1 MKSVLGLRRTRLLG
15 SAASGVALLFALSG
29 AAYAQ
34 AAAQAPAQDK
44 PQDQQAAK
52 KDSGQQKDSE
62 DEIIVTGFRSSIETS
77 IATKR
82 DATSIVEA
90 VSAEEIGKLPDVS
103 IAESLARLPGLTTQR
118 LDGRAQ
124 VLSIRGLG
132 PDLSTA
138 LLNGREQV
146 STSDNRGVEFDQ
158 YPAELLSSAVV
169 YKTPYAGLIGQGL
182 AGTVDLRTIRPL
194 EHKGRILSASARYE
208 LNNRSSLNPDQSR
221 TGGRF
226 NATYVDQFANDTI
239 GVSLGAAYQNTPTQI
254 ERFNSW
260 GYPTESGGNFIIGGA
275 KPFVQTS
282 KLERIG
288 LIGTL
293 EYEPNDNFSSSA
305 DFYYSNF
312 DENQRLRGIEF
323 PLQWS
328 SAQLRPGFTTEN
340 GLVTQGV
347 FDGVVGVMRNDMNIR
362 NAELYG
368 AAWNGKYSFNEKWSI
383 EGDVSYSRADR
394 NDQLIE
400 SYSGTGYAQSGPKD
414 SLGFAVGPDGR
425 TFFNP
430 SLNYADPN
438 LFVLTDPQGWGAG
451 NTDPNTGNPLV
462 QAGFINSPDTTDE
475 LTHIRGSITRSFGKG
490 VFSSIELGGDY
501 GHRTKK
507 RAIGQQ
513 FLTLPGGA
521 TEAAI
526 PQQALLSQ
534 NTGLGFLGIPAQIT
548 YDPLVLLNNNFYVPV
563 DVSLSSFAVPQGF
576 DVKEDVVVGWLKAN
590 IDSQVGTV
598 PVTGNVGLEVVYTD
612 QSSNGSGVQ
621 PPNASAGVLNP
632 QLVPFSDGRTYTDYL
647 PSLNLIFDLNGNTKF
662 RFGAGRTLARARMDQ
677 LNASRSLGTNL
688 TRLTSTD
695 PNQAFFSASG
705 GNAKLKP
712 IIANALDGSL
722 EHYFGDGGGYVSLAG
737 FFKDFHHFINP
748 NDAVLADFSAFVN
761 SSLTPAQQAQLGTT
775 QGIVSGPSNRGHG
788 TLEGAEASLS
798 LPLDFVVSALD
809 GFGILSSASY
819 THSSVKLGASTIPI
833 TVPGLSKWVVNST
846 VYFEKSGYQARISH
860 RFRSKFLAE
869 VSGIS
874 ATRVLRSGKSE
885 SIFDAQI
892 GYSFKQGPLDGLN
905 VVIQANNISNEPFVT
920 FDTRD
925 PRLVIDHQSFGR
937 TFLFGLSYT
946 Y

>member
-1 MKSVLGLRRTRLLG
+1 MKSNFGLQKSRLLG
-15 SAASGVALLFALSG
+15 SVATGVALLLAVSNS
-29 AAYAQ
+29 AQ
-34 AAAQAPAQDK
+34 AQEE
-44 PQDQQAAK
+44 AK
-52 KDSGQQKDSE
+52 TE
-62 DEIIVTGFRSSIETS
+62 DEVIVTGFRNSLASSIK
-77 IATKR
+77 TKR
-82 DATSIVEA
+82 DEKSIVE
-90 VSAEEIGKLPDVS
+90 VVTAEDIGKLPDVS

-158 YPAELLSSAVV
+158 YPAELLASAVV

-194 EHKGRILSASARYE
+194 DHKDRILSANARYE
-208 LNNRSSLNPDQSR
+208 YNNRKSLNPDNSR

-226 NATYVDQFANDTI
+226 SATYVDQFANDTVGI
-239 GVSLGAAYQNTPTQI
+239 ALGAAYQNTPTQI
-254 ERFNSW
+254 ERFNAW
-260 GYPTESGGNFIIGGA
+260 GYPTESTGNLIVGGA
-275 KPFVQTS
+275 KPFVETS
-282 KLERIG
+282 KLERYG

-293 EYEPNDNFSSSA
+293 EYEPNDNASSSV
-305 DFYYSNF
+305 DLYYSNF

-328 SAQLRPGFTTEN
+328 AAQLRPGFSTAN
-340 GLVTQGV
+340 GLVTEGV
-347 FDGVVGVMRNDMNIR
+347 FDGVVGVMRNDINIR
-362 NAELYG
+362 NAELFG
-368 AAWNGKYSFNEKWSI
+368 AAWNGKYRFNESWSI
-383 EGDVSYSRADR
+383 EGDISYSRADR
-394 NDQLIE
+394 KDQLIE

-414 SLGFAVGPDGR
+414 SLGFALGPDGR

-462 QAGFINSPDTTDE
+462 QAGFINSPNTKDE
-475 LTHIRGSITRSFGKG
+475 LTHLRASVQRDFKAGIFSDVEVG
-490 VFSSIELGGDY
+490 VDY
-501 GHRTKK
+501 GHRTKQ

-526 PQQALLSQ
+526 PQEALLST
-534 NTGLGFLGIPAQIT
+534 NTGLGFLGIPEQVT
-548 YDPLVLLNNNFYVPV
+548 YDPLVLLNSNFYVPV

-576 DVKEDVVVGWLKAN
+576 DVKENVFLGYIRGN
-590 IDSQVGTV
+590 IDSQVGNI
-598 PVTGNVGLEVVYTD
+598 PVSGNVGLQVVYTD

-621 PPNASAGVLNP
+621 PPNAAAGVLNP
-632 QLVPFSDGRTYTDYL
+632 ELVPFSDGATYTDFL
-647 PSLNLIFDLNGNTKF
+647 PSLNLIFDLDDNTLF
-662 RFGAGRTLARARMDQ
+662 RLGTARTLARARMDQ
-677 LNASRSLGTNL
+677 LNASRSLSTNF
-688 TRLTSTD
+688 TRLTSPD
-695 PNQAFFSASG
+695 PNQGFFGASG

-712 IIANALDGSL
+712 TISNSVDASL
-722 EHYFGDGGGYVSLAG
+722 EHYFGNGAGYISVAG
-737 FFKDFHHFINP
+737 FYKDFERFVNP
-748 NDAVLADFSAFVN
+748 NDAVLADFSAFID
-761 SSLTPAQQAQLGTT
+761 SSLTTAQQAQLGTPL
-775 QGIVSGPSNRGHG
+775 GIVSGPSNRGKG
-788 TLEGAEASLS
+788 TLKGVEVSLS
-798 LPLDFVVSALD
+798 VPLDLVAPALD
-809 GFGILSSASY
+809 GFGFLTSGSY
-819 THSSVKLGASTIPI
+819 TDSSVKLGDSTTPV

-846 VYFEKSGYQARISH
+846 VYYEKGGYQARISH
-860 RFRSKFLAE
+860 RYRAKFLAE

-892 GYSFKQGPLDGLN
+892 GYAFKEGSLEGLTI
-905 VVIQANNISNEPFVT
+905 VLQANNISNEPFVT
-920 FDTRD
+920 YQNPD
-925 PRLVIDHQSFGR
+925 PRQVIDHQSFGR
-937 TFLFGLSYT
+937 SFLFGASYT